1 MFDLANILSTAC
13 TAVDVEVHSRKR
25 ALEWISERL
34 CEAHPE
40 LDARDVFSALQAR
53 ERLGSTGLGEGIAI
67 PHCRTSF
74 NQITGVFVR
83 LQSPIEFDAPDGQAV
98 DLLFGLIVPES
109 EANEHLKVLAS
120 LSRAFTDEHTTVR
133 LRAAATA
140 TELRAILLEGSLV
153 AGT

>member
-1 MFDLANILSTAC
+1 MFDLANILSSAC

-34 CEAHPE
+34 CDAHPE
-40 LDARDVFSALQAR
+40 LEARDVFSALQAR
-53 ERLGSTGLGEGIAI
+53 ERLGSTGLGEGVAI

-74 NQITGVFVR
+74 NRITGVFVR
-83 LQSPIEFDAPDGQAV
+83 LQSPIEFDAPDGHSV
-98 DLLFGLIVPES
+98 DLLFGLIVPET

-120 LSRAFTDEHTTVR
+120 LARAFADEQTTAR

-140 TELRAILLEGSLV
+140 VELRAILLEGSMV

>member
-1 MFDLANILSTAC
+1 MFDLANILSSSC

-25 ALEWISERL
+25 ALEWISEQL
-34 CEAHPE
+34 CKAHPQ
-40 LDARDVFSALQAR
+40 LDARSVFSALQAR

-74 NQITGVFVR
+74 HRISGVFIR

-109 EANEHLKVLAS
+109 EASEHLKVLAS
-120 LSRAFTDEHTTVR
+120 LSRAFTDEHTTAR
-133 LRAAATA
+133 MRAASTA
-140 TELRAILLEGSLV
+140 DELRAILLEGSSV

>member
-1 MFDLANILSTAC
+1 VFDLANILSSAC
-13 TAVDVEVHSRKR
+13 TAVDIEVHSRKR

-34 CEAHPE
+34 CAAHPE
-40 LDARDVFSALQAR
+40 LEARDVFSALQAR
-53 ERLGSTGLGEGIAI
+53 ERLGSTGLGEGVAI

-74 NQITGVFVR
+74 DRITGVFVR
-83 LQSPIEFDAPDGQAV
+83 LQSPIEFDAPDGQSV
-98 DLLFGLIVPES
+98 DLLFGLIVPET

-120 LSRAFTDEHTTVR
+120 LARAFADEQTTAR

-140 TELRAILLEGSLV
+140 DELRAILLEGSRV